1 MSLDIMTDSAYLDKV
16 IEVLHQLRFVSVIDQ
31 LRPNDT
37 YTVTVSDPEFLD
49 LFIYN
54 QDGFKGM
61 RQKFYQL

>member
-1 MSLDIMTDSAYLDKV
+1 M
-16 IEVLHQLRFVSVIDQ
+16 IDQ

-54 QDGFKGM
+54 QDGFKGVV
-61 RQKFYQL
+61 KEAIIKYWKKNT